1 MDTTNND
8 EERIKQ
14 ICFNYLEALEWTFTY
29 YTSGC
34 KDWKWKY
41 EYKYAPLFK
50 NLIKYIPYFDSELL
64 ETKKPDPI
72 NSIVQLAYVLP
83 NTSYNLLPENVV
95 NILNNHFE
103 VNGPYEMSW
112 SYTKYFFETHIDFPD
127 MDINK
132 LSNLINVK

>member
-1 MDTTNND
+1 MKILDTNRQN
-8 EERIKQ
+8 
-14 ICFNYLEALEWTFTY
+14 
-29 YTSGC
+29 
-34 KDWKWKY
+34 
-41 EYKYAPLFK
+41 
-50 NLIKYIPYFDSELL
+50 IKYIPYFDSELL